1 MKAQEF
7 DQKFDDG
14 EDITEMLDLS
24 QAKRPLSAQKEE
36 IVSIYLPVQV
46 LRRINQEAS
55 RLGVKPIRMIQS
67 WLAEDLGINNPREQS
82 QSSRRVLRRINQ
94 EASRLGVK
102 PIRMIQSWLAE
113 DLTINNPR
121 ERSQSPRRTN
131 RHISG
136 RTRVVRLDI
145 KLSVQRIE
153 RINQEASRL
162 GVKPREIIQNRLT
175 KHSRINNPRERSRN
189 PRRTH

>member
-136 RTRVVRLDI
+136 RTRLVRLDI

>member
-67 WLAEDLGINNPREQS
+67 WLAEDL
-82 QSSRRVLRRINQ
+82 
-94 EASRLGVK
+94 
-102 PIRMIQSWLAE
+102 
-113 DLTINNPR
+113 TINNPR

-136 RTRVVRLDI
+136 RTRLVRLDI

-175 KHSRINNPRERSRN
+175 KHLRINNPRERSRN

>member
-67 WLAEDLGINNPREQS
+67 WLAEDLAINNPREQS